1 MFSPRVPNS
10 VASSKKVKTVVERL
24 HSIFG
29 LFEKSQQLHI
39 MVFWS
44 IPPQEKNAL
53 SFCSPQPCTKTFIEK
68 TAHILADPLA
78 FFILEP
84 FYEQIKQPQGST
96 YKGGRSRII
105 IWLGNEASDVTHVVS
120 SRRLGNPGLE
130 PNAVPKSHRQQQH
143 GSQHCCHWL
152 SSFQST
158 CGTLEILMS
167 ILSPITPT

>member
-1 MFSPRVPNS
+1 VLDVEGDRIIAMFSPRVPNS

-130 PNAVPKSHRQQQH
+130 PNAVPKSH
-143 GSQHCCHWL
+143 SN
-152 SSFQST
+152 ST
-158 CGTLEILMS
+158 APNIAVTDYQAFNPPVALWKS
-167 ILSPITPT
+167 